1 MTRLLLNLAINSRF
15 PQLISAQLSRMSMK
29 RNSADEQG
37 SNPRKRA
44 SNFKTDEV
52 KFFLHEVKKRKMTLF
67 GTLSPTLTFKLKMQK
82 WLEVRNQLVAAGFPP
97 RTKEQLKKKWE
108 DLSSA
113 TKAKYAKRK
122 KTGGGAIEWTDVDE
136 LITEILG
143 KENPSLVSIV
153 GGIDSGDNIQAG
165 EHTLDASSDASEK
178 DSRPSTSSY
187 ILVGPDRMVE
197 LESGKKTSENEQEES
212 RLREEQT
219 KEPNSNSDTVR
230 EQGNREMNIE
240 KVLEQH
246 LKEEH
251 EIKMRILKKK
261 EELVDLKLQLFR
273 RKLDSDELD

>member
-1 MTRLLLNLAINSRF
+1 MTRLLLNLAINSQF

-52 KFFLHEVKKRKMTLF
+52 KFFLYQVKKRKMTLI
-67 GTLSPTLTFKLKMQK
+67 GTLSPTLTFKLKMQTC
-82 WLEVRNQLVAAGFPP
+82 LEVRNQLVAAGLPP
-97 RTKEQLKKKWE
+97 RTNEQLKKKWE

-122 KTGGGAIEWTDVDE
+122 KTRPGTGAIKWADVDE
-136 LITEILG
+136 LITE

-153 GGIDSGDNIQAG
+153 GGGIDSGDNIQSR

-187 ILVGPDRMVE
+187 ILVGPDRMAE

-219 KEPNSNSDTVR
+219 KEPNCNSDTVR
-230 EQGNREMNIE
+230 EQGNREVNIE

-251 EIKMRILKKK
+251 EVKMRILKRK
-261 EELVDLKLQLFR
+261 EELLDLKLQLFR
-273 RKLDSDELD
+273 RQLDSDELD

>member
-1 MTRLLLNLAINSRF
+1 MTRLLLNLAINSQF

-52 KFFLHEVKKRKMTLF
+52 KFFLYQVKKRKMTLF
-67 GTLSPTLTFKLKMQK
+67 GTLSPTLTFKLKMQTC
-82 WLEVRNQLVAAGFPP
+82 LEVRNQLVAAGLPP
-97 RTKEQLKKKWE
+97 RTNEQLKKKWE

-122 KTGGGAIEWTDVDE
+122 KTRPGTGAIKWADVDE
-136 LITEILG
+136 LITE

-153 GGIDSGDNIQAG
+153 GGGIDSGDNIQSG

-219 KEPNSNSDTVR
+219 KEPNCNSDTVR

-273 RKLDSDELD
+273 RKLDIDELD

>member
-1 MTRLLLNLAINSRF
+1 MTRLLLNLAINSQF

-37 SNPRKRA
+37 SYPKKRA
-44 SNFKTDEV
+44 PNFKTDEV
-52 KFFLHEVKKRKMTLF
+52 KFFLHEVKKRKMILF
-67 GTLSPTLTFKLKMQK
+67 GTLSPTLTFKLKIQT

-136 LITEILG
+136 LITEISG

-219 KEPNSNSDTVR
+219 KEPNCNSDTVR
-230 EQGNREMNIE
+230 EQGNREVNIE

-246 LKEEH
+246 LKAEH
-251 EIKMRILKKK
+251 EVKMRILKRK
-261 EELVDLKLQLFR
+261 EELLDLKLQLFR
-273 RKLDSDELD
+273 RQLDSDELD

>member
-1 MTRLLLNLAINSRF
+1 
-15 PQLISAQLSRMSMK
+15 MK

-37 SNPRKRA
+37 SYPKKRA
-44 SNFKTDEV
+44 PNFKTDEV
-52 KFFLHEVKKRKMTLF
+52 KFFLHEVKKRKMILF
-67 GTLSPTLTFKLKMQK
+67 GTLSPTLSFKLKIQT

-113 TKAKYAKRK
+113 TKAEYAKRK
-122 KTGGGAIEWTDVDE
+122 NTGGGAIEWTDVDE
-136 LITEILG
+136 LITGILG

-187 ILVGPDRMVE
+187 ILVGPDRMAE
-197 LESGKKTSENEQEES
+197 LESGKKTSEKEQEES
-212 RLREEQT
+212 LLREQQT
-219 KEPNSNSDTVR
+219 KEPNCNSDTVR
-230 EQGNREMNIE
+230 EQGNREVNIE

-251 EIKMRILKKK
+251 EVKMRILKKK
-261 EELVDLKLQLFR
+261 EELLDLKLQLFR
-273 RKLDSDELD
+273 RQLDSDELD

>member
-1 MTRLLLNLAINSRF
+1 MTRLLLNLAINSQF
-15 PQLISAQLSRMSMK
+15 PQLSAQLSRMPMK

-37 SNPRKRA
+37 SYPKKRA
-44 SNFKTDEV
+44 PNFKTDEV
-52 KFFLHEVKKRKMTLF
+52 KFFLHEVKKRKMILF
-67 GTLSPTLTFKLKMQK
+67 GTLSPTLTFKLKIQT

-219 KEPNSNSDTVR
+219 KEPNCNSDAVR
-230 EQGNREMNIE
+230 EQGNREVNIE

-251 EIKMRILKKK
+251 EVKMRILKKK
-261 EELVDLKLQLFR
+261 EELLDLELQLFR
-273 RKLDSDELD
+273 RQLDSDELD

>member
-37 SNPRKRA
+37 SYPKKRA
-44 SNFKTDEV
+44 PNFKTDEV
-52 KFFLHEVKKRKMTLF
+52 KFFLHEVKKRKMILF
-67 GTLSPTLTFKLKMQK
+67 DTLSPTLTFKLKIQT

-187 ILVGPDRMVE
+187 ILVGPDRMAE

-219 KEPNSNSDTVR
+219 KEPNCNSDAVR
-230 EQGNREMNIE
+230 EQGNREVNIE

-251 EIKMRILKKK
+251 EVKMRILKKK
-261 EELVDLKLQLFR
+261 EELLDLKLQLFR

>member
-1 MTRLLLNLAINSRF
+1 
-15 PQLISAQLSRMSMK
+15 MK

-67 GTLSPTLTFKLKMQK
+67 GTLSPTLTFKLKMQTC
-82 WLEVRNQLVAAGFPP
+82 LEVRNQLVAAGFPP

-122 KTGGGAIEWTDVDE
+122 KTRACGAIKWADVDK
-136 LITEILG
+136 LITEILA
-143 KENPSLVSIV
+143 KENPSLVCIV

-219 KEPNSNSDTVR
+219 KEPNCNSDTVR
-230 EQGNREMNIE
+230 EQGNREVNIE

-251 EIKMRILKKK
+251 EVKMRILKKK
-261 EELVDLKLQLFR
+261 EELVYLKLQLFR

>member
-67 GTLSPTLTFKLKMQK
+67 GTLSPTLTFKLKMQTC
-82 WLEVRNQLVAAGFPP
+82 LEVRNQLVAAGFPP

-219 KEPNSNSDTVR
+219 KEPNCNSVTVR

>member
-67 GTLSPTLTFKLKMQK
+67 ATLSPTLTFKLKMQTC
-82 WLEVRNQLVAAGFPP
+82 LEVRNQLVAAGLPP
-97 RTKEQLKKKWE
+97 RTNEQLKKKWE

-187 ILVGPDRMVE
+187 ILVGPDRMAE

-219 KEPNSNSDTVR
+219 KEPNCNSDTVR
-230 EQGNREMNIE
+230 EQGNREVNIE

-251 EIKMRILKKK
+251 EVKMRILKRK
-261 EELVDLKLQLFR
+261 EELLDLKL
-273 RKLDSDELD
+273 

>member
-1 MTRLLLNLAINSRF
+1 MTRLLLNLAINSQF

-52 KFFLHEVKKRKMTLF
+52 KFFLYQVKKRKMTLF
-67 GTLSPTLTFKLKMQK
+67 GTLSPTLTFKLKMQTC
-82 WLEVRNQLVAAGFPP
+82 LEVRNQLVAAGLPP
-97 RTKEQLKKKWE
+97 RTNEQLKKKWE

-122 KTGGGAIEWTDVDE
+122 KTRPGTGAIKWADVDE
-136 LITEILG
+136 LITE

-153 GGIDSGDNIQAG
+153 GGGIDSGDNIQSG

-187 ILVGPDRMVE
+187 ILVGPDRMAE

-219 KEPNSNSDTVR
+219 KEPNCNSDTVR
-230 EQGNREMNIE
+230 EQGNREVNIE

-251 EIKMRILKKK
+251 EVKMRILKKK
-261 EELVDLKLQLFR
+261 EELLDLKL
-273 RKLDSDELD
+273 

>member
-1 MTRLLLNLAINSRF
+1 
-15 PQLISAQLSRMSMK
+15 MK

-37 SNPRKRA
+37 SYPKKRA
-44 SNFKTDEV
+44 PNFKTDEV
-52 KFFLHEVKKRKMTLF
+52 KFFLHEVKKRKMILF
-67 GTLSPTLTFKLKMQK
+67 GTLSPTLTFKLKIQT

-113 TKAKYAKRK
+113 TKAKYAKQK
-122 KTGGGAIEWTDVDE
+122 KTRACGAIKWADVDE
-136 LITEILG
+136 LVTEILA

-187 ILVGPDRMVE
+187 ILVGPDRMAE

-219 KEPNSNSDTVR
+219 KEPNCNSDTVR

-240 KVLEQH
+240 KVLEQQ

-251 EIKMRILKKK
+251 EIKMRILKNK

>member
-1 MTRLLLNLAINSRF
+1 MTRLLLNLAINSQF
-15 PQLISAQLSRMSMK
+15 PQLISAQLSRMSIK

-37 SNPRKRA
+37 SYPKKRA
-44 SNFKTDEV
+44 PNFKTDEV
-52 KFFLHEVKKRKMTLF
+52 KFFLHEVKKRKMILF
-67 GTLSPTLTFKLKMQK
+67 GTLSPTLTFKLKIQT

-97 RTKEQLKKKWE
+97 RTKKQLKKKWE

-113 TKAKYAKRK
+113 TTAKYAKRK

-136 LITEILG
+136 LITEISG

-212 RLREEQT
+212 RLRKEQT
-219 KEPNSNSDTVR
+219 KEPNCNSDTVR

-251 EIKMRILKKK
+251 EVKMRILKKK
-261 EELVDLKLQLFR
+261 EELLDLKLQLFR

>member
-1 MTRLLLNLAINSRF
+1 MTRLLLNLAINSQF

-67 GTLSPTLTFKLKMQK
+67 GTLSPTLTFKLKMQTC
-82 WLEVRNQLVAAGFPP
+82 LEVRNQLVAAGLPP
-97 RTKEQLKKKWE
+97 RTNEQLKKKWE

-113 TKAKYAKRK
+113 TKAKCAKRK
-122 KTGGGAIEWTDVDE
+122 KTRPGTGAIKWADVDE
-136 LITEILG
+136 LITE

-153 GGIDSGDNIQAG
+153 GGGIDSGDNIQSG

-187 ILVGPDRMVE
+187 ILVGPDRMAE

>member
-1 MTRLLLNLAINSRF
+1 MTTLLLNLAINSQF
-15 PQLISAQLSRMSMK
+15 PQLISAQLSKMSMK

-37 SNPRKRA
+37 SYPKKRA
-44 SNFKTDEV
+44 PNFKTDEV
-52 KFFLHEVKKRKMTLF
+52 KFFLHEVKKRKMILF
-67 GTLSPTLTFKLKMQK
+67 GTLSPTLTFKLKIQT

-122 KTGGGAIEWTDVDE
+122 KTGGGAIEWTDVDK

-187 ILVGPDRMVE
+187 ILVGPDRMAE

-219 KEPNSNSDTVR
+219 KEPNCNSDTVR
-230 EQGNREMNIE
+230 EQGNREVNIE

-251 EIKMRILKKK
+251 EVKMRILKKK
-261 EELVDLKLQLFR
+261 EELLDLKLQLFR
-273 RKLDSDELD
+273 RQLDSDELD

>member
-1 MTRLLLNLAINSRF
+1 MTRLLLNLAINSQF

-37 SNPRKRA
+37 SYPKKRA
-44 SNFKTDEV
+44 PNFKTDEV
-52 KFFLHEVKKRKMTLF
+52 KFFLHEVKKRKMILF
-67 GTLSPTLTFKLKMQK
+67 DTLSPTLTFKLKIQT

-230 EQGNREMNIE
+230 EQGNREMNSE

>member
-37 SNPRKRA
+37 SYPKKRA
-44 SNFKTDEV
+44 PNFKTDEV
-52 KFFLHEVKKRKMTLF
+52 KFFLHEVKKRKMILF
-67 GTLSPTLTFKLKMQK
+67 GTLSPTLTFKLKIQT

-212 RLREEQT
+212 RLREERT
-219 KEPNSNSDTVR
+219 KEPNCNSDTVR